1 MEEPKSPVFEEKED
15 HTILRLK
22 YPRLELKVQDTDCT
36 PKQLEHAVRAMYE
49 WVRHGKG
56 GYTDSK

>member
-15 HTILRLK
+15 HSIQRLK
-22 YPRLELKVQDTDCT
+22 YPCLEFNVLDKDCT

-49 WVRHGKG
+49 WLKHGKNNH
-56 GYTDSK
+56 TD